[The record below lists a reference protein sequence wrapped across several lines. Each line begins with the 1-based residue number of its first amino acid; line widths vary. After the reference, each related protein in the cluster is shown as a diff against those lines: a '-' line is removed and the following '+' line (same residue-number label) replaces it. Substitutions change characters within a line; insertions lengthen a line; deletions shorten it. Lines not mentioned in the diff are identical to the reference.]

1 MFGLEYIRKLYG
13 DTTITLADKLGITNA
28 LVSQWENGKKPIPEK
43 RLDELSKLYNVSKEY
58 FSRELSKLEQLH
70 IEYDKVS
77 DEYDATVNE
86 YEMPV
91 DFDENG
97 IPRDFVKQA
106 CGDDGLLEHMRILE
120 TDIEIE
126 ETLQEV
132 RNIIDENRSKNPEP
146 FGMESIVDTREK
158 NIRLIRKFISLMKDN
173 DAMFLAYILRAIELS
188 EEDGDAWGEIPK
200 LDKNG
205 LTGKVLAVIKEWK
218 EAEQKRREA
227 EYQEY
232 KELFGI
238 DNDE

>member
-1 MFGLEYIRKLYG
+1 MLGLEYIRKLYG

-43 RLDELSKLYNVSKEY
+43 RLNELSKLYNVSKEY
-58 FSRELSKLEQLH
+58 FSRELTKLEQLH
-70 IEYDKVS
+70 IEYDKMS
-77 DEYDATVNE
+77 DQYDETVNE

-91 DFDENG
+91 DFDEDG
-97 IPRDFVKQA
+97 VPRGYITQT

-205 LTGKVLAVIKEWK
+205 LTGKVLAVIKEWRV
-218 EAEQKRREA
+218 AEQKRREA